1 MMEVEELI
9 EIGTIVSPHGIK
21 GEVKIYTDSDF
32 PERFEKPG
40 KRLLKRPNEKELD
53 WVTVKQ
59 GYYLPGKKLYV
70 VSFKEITDR
79 NQAEALRQSKLFVE
93 KRDRPQLEA
102 NEYHVNDLIG
112 LAVINQETGEKIGQ
126 VVDIYPAGND
136 LLVVELEPEFLEA
149 NFPQQSKQKSKVLIP
164 FVTDIVPVVA
174 IAQGKLEV
182 TLPAGLL
189 ELYQF

>member
-21 GEVKIYTDSDF
+21 GEVKVYTDSDF

-40 KRLLKRPNEKELD
+40 KRLLQRPNEKKID
-53 WVTVKQ
+53 WITLKR

-70 VSFKEITDR
+70 VNFEEITDR

-102 NEYHVNDLIG
+102 NEYHVDDLIG
-112 LAVINQETGEKIGQ
+112 LAVINQETGEQIGQ

-149 NFPQQSKQKSKVLIP
+149 NFPQQSKQKNKVLIP

-174 IAQGKLEV
+174 LSQGKLEV

>member
-21 GEVKIYTDSDF
+21 GEVKVYTDSDF

-53 WVTVKQ
+53 WITLKR

-70 VSFKEITDR
+70 VSFEEITDR

-93 KRDRPQLEA
+93 KRDRPQLEE
-102 NEYHVNDLIG
+102 NEYHVDDLIG

-136 LLVVELEPEFLEA
+136 LLVVEFDPEFLEA
-149 NFPQQSKQKSKVLIP
+149 NFPQQSKQKNKVLIP
-164 FVTDIVPVVA
+164 FVTDIVPIVA
-174 IAQGKLEV
+174 INQGKLEV
-182 TLPAGLL
+182 SLPAGLL

>member
-21 GEVKIYTDSDF
+21 GEVKVYTDSDF

-53 WVTVKQ
+53 WITLKR

-70 VSFKEITDR
+70 VSFEEITDR

-93 KRDRPQLEA
+93 KRDRPQLED
-102 NEYHVNDLIG
+102 NEYYVDDLID
-112 LAVINQETGEKIGQ
+112 LAVINQEMGEQIGQ

-136 LLVVELEPEFLEA
+136 LLVVELDPEFLEA
-149 NFPQQSKQKSKVLIP
+149 NFPQQSKQKNKVLIP
-164 FVTDIVPVVA
+164 FVAEIVPIVA

-182 TLPAGLL
+182 CLPAGLL

>member
-21 GEVKIYTDSDF
+21 GEVKVYTDSDF

-53 WVTVKQ
+53 WITLKR

-70 VSFKEITDR
+70 VSFEEITDR

-93 KRDRPQLEA
+93 KRDRPQLEE
-102 NEYHVNDLIG
+102 NEYHVDDLIG

-149 NFPQQSKQKSKVLIP
+149 NFPQQSKQKNKVLIP
-164 FVTDIVPVVA
+164 FVTDIVPIVA
-174 IAQGKLEV
+174 INQGKLEV
-182 TLPAGLL
+182 SLPAGLL

>member
-1 MMEVEELI
+1 MMEVEDLI

-32 PERFEKPG
+32 SERFEKPG
-40 KRLLKRPNEKELD
+40 KRLLKRPNEKEFD
-53 WVTVKQ
+53 WITLKR

-70 VSFKEITDR
+70 VSFEEITDR

-93 KRDRPQLEA
+93 KRDRPQLEE
-102 NEYHVNDLIG
+102 NEYHVDDLIN

-149 NFPQQSKQKSKVLIP
+149 HFPQQSKQKNKVLIP
-164 FVTDIVPVVA
+164 FVAEIVPIVA
-174 IAQGKLEV
+174 IGQGKLEV
-182 TLPAGLL
+182 CLPAGLL

>member
-21 GEVKIYTDSDF
+21 GEVKVYTDSDF

-40 KRLLKRPNEKELD
+40 KRLLKRPNETEFD
-53 WVTVKQ
+53 WITLKR
-59 GYYLPGKKLYV
+59 GYYIPGKKLYV
-70 VSFKEITDR
+70 VSFEEITDR

-93 KRDRPQLEA
+93 KRDRPQLEE
-102 NEYHVNDLIG
+102 NEYHVDDLID

-126 VVDIYPAGND
+126 VVDIYQAGND
-136 LLVVELEPEFLEA
+136 LLVVELEPTFVEA
-149 NFPQQSKQKSKVLIP
+149 HFPQQSKQKNKVLIP

-174 IAQGKLEV
+174 ISQRKLEV
-182 TLPAGLL
+182 KLLPGLL
-189 ELYQF
+189 ELYHF

>member
-21 GEVKIYTDSDF
+21 GEVKVYTDSDF

-53 WVTVKQ
+53 WITLKR

-70 VSFKEITDR
+70 VSFEEITDR
-79 NQAEALRQSKLFVE
+79 NQAEALRKSKLFVE
-93 KRDRPQLEA
+93 KRDRPQLED
-102 NEYHVNDLIG
+102 NEYYVDDLID
-112 LAVINQETGEKIGQ
+112 LAVINQETGEQIGQ

-136 LLVVELEPEFLEA
+136 LLVVELDPEFLEA
-149 NFPQQSKQKSKVLIP
+149 NFPQQSKQKNKVLIP
-164 FVTDIVPVVA
+164 FVAEIVPIVA

-182 TLPAGLL
+182 CLPAGLL